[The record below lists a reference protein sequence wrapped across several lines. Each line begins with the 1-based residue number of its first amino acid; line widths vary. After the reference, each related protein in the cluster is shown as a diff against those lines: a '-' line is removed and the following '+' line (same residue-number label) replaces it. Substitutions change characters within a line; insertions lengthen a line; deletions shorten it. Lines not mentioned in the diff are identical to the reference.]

1 MKTKETNKQKKTEK
15 MAEKAGQRTRDAKY
29 LKNRQK
35 LEKKKKTI
43 GTRHSKRFPSITV
56 AERSVSFHLENH

>member
-1 MKTKETNKQKKTEK
+1 MKTKETNKQKKNRKNGGEGGPAYSRREIFKKQTK
-15 MAEKAGQRTRDAKY
+15 TR
-29 LKNRQK
+29 
-35 LEKKKKTI
+35 KKKKTI